1 MVSVNNVSG
10 FSELENFLSNVDSK
24 KSVYLYFTGSK
35 LENGLS
41 WCPDCVEAEPVV
53 KAVLSE
59 LKKDVVFA
67 YVDVGTR
74 EYWKDKDCPF
84 RTDKRTK
91 LLVIPTLIKYKGV
104 QRLEGSQLNNR
115 ELLQMMFEDEE

>member
-41 WCPDCVEAEPVV
+41 WCPDCVEGKP
-53 KAVLSE
+53 
-59 LKKDVVFA
+59 
-67 YVDVGTR
+67 
-74 EYWKDKDCPF
+74 
-84 RTDKRTK
+84 
-91 LLVIPTLIKYKGV
+91 LLFIIRFINVWGLV
-104 QRLEGSQLNNR
+104 NLNY
-115 ELLQMMFEDEE
+115 MYT